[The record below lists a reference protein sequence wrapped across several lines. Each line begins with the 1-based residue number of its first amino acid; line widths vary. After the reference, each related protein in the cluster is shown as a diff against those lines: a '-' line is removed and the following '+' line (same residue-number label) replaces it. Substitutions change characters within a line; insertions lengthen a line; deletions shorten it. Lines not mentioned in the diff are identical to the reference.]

1 MPGSLYGLNYI
12 IGLGDDQINS
22 QFLFEFTSVPDIVK
36 GFAGVTDEDLLNFA
50 ARMQGSF
57 APPARS
63 AATYEVYYQGIKL
76 LLKMKQEKNLK

>member
-50 ARMQGSF
+50 AINRAIS
-57 APPARS
+57 S
-63 AATYEVYYQGIKL
+63 K
-76 LLKMKQEKNLK
+76 